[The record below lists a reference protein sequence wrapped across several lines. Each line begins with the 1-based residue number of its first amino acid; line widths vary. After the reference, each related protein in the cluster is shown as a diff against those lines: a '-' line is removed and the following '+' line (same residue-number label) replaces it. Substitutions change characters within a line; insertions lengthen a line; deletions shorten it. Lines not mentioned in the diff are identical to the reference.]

1 MSVLT
6 VSDSCC
12 CKCCKCNG
20 VLFQCQC
27 WPYQQAPVVNVV
39 SVMVYYFSVCVDRL
53 SIAPVVNVVSVMV
66 YYFSVCV
73 DRLSKL
79 LL

>member
-27 WPYQQAPVVNVV
+27 WPYQKAVNVGRVVNVV
-39 SVMVYYFSVCVDRL
+39 SVMVYYFSVNVDRI
-53 SIAPVVNVVSVMV
+53 SIAAVVNVVSVMV
-66 YYFSVCV
+66 YYFSVNV
-73 DRLSKL
+73 DRIR
-79 LL
+79 